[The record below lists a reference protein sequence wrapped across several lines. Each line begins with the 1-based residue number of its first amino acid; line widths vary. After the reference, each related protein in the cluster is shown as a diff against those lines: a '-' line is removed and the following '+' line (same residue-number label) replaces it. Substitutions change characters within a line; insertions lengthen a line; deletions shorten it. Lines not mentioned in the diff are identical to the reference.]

1 MLMKLIVFG
10 ATGSV
15 GTQIVIQALE
25 CGHSVTAF
33 TRNPE
38 KLSSLSQPGLKILKG
53 DICNSNAVENAI
65 RQQDSVL
72 CAIGDGNKGLV
83 RAEGT
88 RNIISAMK
96 STGVTRLI
104 CQTTLGL
111 GESRG
116 NLSFFWKHIMFGLL
130 LKKAFK
136 DHELQ
141 EQHLLRSGLDY
152 TIVRPGAFIDGNITR
167 NYSVGFDGN
176 YKSLNLKIA
185 RADVADFMLKQ
196 LESSEY
202 LRKAVSISN

>member
-1 MLMKLIVFG
+1 MKLIVFG

-15 GTQIVIQALE
+15 GTQIVNQALDR
-25 CGHSVTAF
+25 GHIVTAF
-33 TRNPE
+33 TRTPE
-38 KLSSLSQPGLKILKG
+38 KLSPLSRPGLKILKG
-53 DICNSNAVENAI
+53 DICDSKAVENAVG
-65 RQQDSVL
+65 QHDSVL
-72 CAIGDGNKGLV
+72 CAIGDGNKGFV

-96 STGVTRLI
+96 STGVTRVI

-116 NLSFFWKHIMFGLL
+116 NLNFFWKHVMFGFL
-130 LKKAFK
+130 LKKAFR

-141 EQHLLRSGLDY
+141 EQQLFRSGLDY
-152 TIVRPGAFIDGNITR
+152 TIVRPAAFIDGSITR
-167 NYSVGFDGN
+167 NYRVGFDGN